1 MEKTKEIFGKV
12 VYSYTREQAIKD
24 GVLVDVS
31 EIGKEAGIK
40 YPVAVTS
47 AVWNECVEVPAG
59 MEAEGQSID
68 GRLWDVLFMFSYA
81 ARRHNGGPELLYR
94 LGVRNQPG
102 HTATVTLKAVIGPGD
117 NGEPVITIMLPNE
130 D

>member
-1 MEKTKEIFGKV
+1 MEKKDEFFGEV
-12 VYSYTREQAIKD
+12 IYSYTRAQAIED
-24 GVLVDVS
+24 GVLIDVS
-31 EIGKEAGIK
+31 ERGKEAGIK

-47 AVWNECVEVPAG
+47 AVWNEYVEVPEG

-68 GRLWDVLFMFSYA
+68 GRLWDVLFMFTYA

-102 HTATVTLKAVIGPGD
+102 HTSTITLKAICGPGD
-117 NGEPVITIMLPNE
+117 NGEPVITIMLQNE